1 LVVSN
6 RRSLWAQHRAY
17 HPRHRRIDFARPGW
31 GDGDQSIAASGTMS
45 QFARRNFLQF
55 AAATAAVSALPR
67 HAAALD
73 YPNHAVRLVIGFPP
87 GGPTDIYGRL
97 IGQWLS
103 QRLGQPFVVENR
115 PGAGSTIGVSE
126 VVHSAPDG
134 YTILLVSTS
143 AAISSSFYPNLDFN
157 LVRDIAPVCGISL
170 VPMVMV
176 VHPSVPAKTVPEFI
190 AYAKANPGK
199 INMASVG
206 NGTTPHLAGEL
217 FKMMAGVDL
226 LHVPYRGAAP
236 ALTDLLAGRAQVMFE
251 AMSTLVAYIKDD
263 KLRALAVTLPQRS
276 PIFPDVPSIG
286 EFLPGY
292 DAAVWFGIGAPKKTP
307 TAIVELLNKE
317 INAGLADPTINTRL
331 NDLGGAVLKGPP
343 SEFEKHF
350 VGDTEKWA
358 KVIKAA
364 NIKPE

>member
-1 LVVSN
+1 MTRVA
-6 RRSLWAQHRAY
+6 RRHVLRFTAA
-17 HPRHRRIDFARPGW
+17 AA
-31 GDGDQSIAASGTMS
+31 AAS
-45 QFARRNFLQF
+45 
-55 AAATAAVSALPR
+55 VLPR
-67 HAAALD
+67 LAFALD

-97 IGQWLS
+97 IAQWLS
-103 QRLGQPFVVENR
+103 QRLGQTFVVENK
-115 PGAGSTIGVSE
+115 PGAGSTIGISD
-126 VVHSAPDG
+126 VVHSPPDG
-134 YTILLVSTS
+134 YTLALVSSS
-143 AAISSSFYPNLDFN
+143 AAISASFYPHLDFE
-157 LVRDIAPVCGISL
+157 LIRDMAPVCGISL

-176 VHPSVPAKTVPEFI
+176 VHPSVPAQTVPEFI

-206 NGTTPHLAGEL
+206 NGTTPHMAGEL

-251 AMSTLVAYIKDD
+251 AMATLVAYIKTD
-263 KLRALAVTLPQRS
+263 KLRALAVTLPTRS
-276 PIFPDVPSIG
+276 PIFPEVPSIA

-292 DAAVWFGIGAPKKTP
+292 EAAVWFGIGAPKKTP
-307 TAIVELLNKE
+307 TEIVTLLNKE
-317 INAGLADPTINTRL
+317 INAGLADPTISARL
-331 NDLGGAVLKGPP
+331 NDLGGSVLTGPP

-350 VGDTEKWA
+350 LGDTEKWA
-358 KVIKAA
+358 KLIKAA